1 MCQNK
6 IPCKMF
12 TKTRHRNAHL
22 LCSELGLKRSIKLF
36 SVCSF
41 LLIHSVSSIEM
52 HDDNIA
58 QESLDTSVRV
68 KAPRAFSDLIDQ
80 TSYLEGK
87 DLMADES
94 VDIAR

>member
-6 IPCKMF
+6 ISCKMF
-12 TKTRHRNAHL
+12 TKTRHRNAHF
-22 LCSELGLKRSIKLF
+22 LCSKLGLKRSIELF

-41 LLIHSVSSIEM
+41 LLIHSVSSVEI

-94 VDIAR
+94 VDIPR

>member
-41 LLIHSVSSIEM
+41 LLIHSVSSVEI

-68 KAPRAFSDLIDQ
+68 AAPRAFSDLIDQ
-80 TSYLEGK
+80 KSYLEGK

-94 VDIAR
+94 ADIPR

>member
-1 MCQNK
+1 
-6 IPCKMF
+6 
-12 TKTRHRNAHL
+12 
-22 LCSELGLKRSIKLF
+22 
-36 SVCSF
+36 
-41 LLIHSVSSIEM
+41 M

-80 TSYLEGK
+80 KSYLEGK

>member
-1 MCQNK
+1 M
-6 IPCKMF
+6 
-12 TKTRHRNAHL
+12 
-22 LCSELGLKRSIKLF
+22 CSELGLKRSIKLF

-41 LLIHSVSSIEM
+41 LLIHSVSSVEM

-68 KAPRAFSDLIDQ
+68 KAPREFSDLIDQ

-94 VDIAR
+94 VDITR